1 MFTLLLFACKPD
13 PVDTNETGIF
23 APTYHQDIHPL
34 LVENCT
40 VCHSPEGMQPDI
52 LFDDAEI
59 ASVLSGSINGAVQEG
74 KMPPF
79 FAQES
84 DECPNPWGFVH
95 DPRLSDE
102 EKGLI
107 AEWAAAGGPVGDPDT
122 AAPLPEPP
130 SDELKDADLT
140 AFPAGKHTTSVAGVV
155 QDEFVCFS
163 IDLGLEEQQ
172 WLEALQIIP
181 DDLAVVHHVLTAID
195 HDGESAALADE
206 NGVYPCFGGFGT
218 ASTFIGGWVPGSS
231 PVEFPEHSGYR
242 LNAGARI
249 ILQMHYHLVDEAH
262 QDGTGVAL
270 RFADSTPVQEVLMG
284 LVGNA
289 GQIDEVTGDGLQP
302 GPDDP
307 GEPAFF
313 IPAGSKAHTETMR
326 YHPWDWVPRELR
338 IFLVANHMHYIG
350 HDMRMW
356 VDRGENAPDEES
368 VCLLHTPEW
377 DFDWQQFYFYD
388 ASSDNAP
395 VVWPGDT
402 LWLECE
408 YDNTLEN
415 PGVRAALEE
424 AGLEEPVD
432 IYLGDGSLSEMCI
445 AVMGQ
450 VYDVPV
456 TVEGE
461 THTGTV
467 DLVVSSADP
476 AFEQSCTGPASLRL
490 EGDQVTGVAA
500 CGLDLGALY
509 TVELSLEGALDE
521 GSMEVGILGLAA
533 AGTAVW
539 TGTVVGDEVHATID
553 AKLIYEGIVVN
564 FEGELIVSS
573 E

>member
-1 MFTLLLFACKPD
+1 
-13 PVDTNETGIF
+13 
-23 APTYHQDIHPL
+23 
-34 LVENCT
+34 
-40 VCHSPEGMQPDI
+40 
-52 LFDDAEI
+52 
-59 ASVLSGSINGAVQEG
+59 
-74 KMPPF
+74 
-79 FAQES
+79 
-84 DECPNPWGFVH
+84 
-95 DPRLSDE
+95 
-102 EKGLI
+102 
-107 AEWAAAGGPVGDPDT
+107 
-122 AAPLPEPP
+122 
-130 SDELKDADLT
+130 
-140 AFPAGKHTTSVAGVV
+140 
-155 QDEFVCFS
+155 
-163 IDLGLEEQQ
+163 
-172 WLEALQIIP
+172 
-181 DDLAVVHHVLTAID
+181 
-195 HDGESAALADE
+195 
-206 NGVYPCFGGFGT
+206 
-218 ASTFIGGWVPGSS
+218 
-231 PVEFPEHSGYR
+231 
-242 LNAGARI
+242 
-249 ILQMHYHLVDEAH
+249 MHYHLVDEAH

-289 GQIDEVTGDGLQP
+289 GQIDELTGDGLQP

-432 IYLGDGSLSEMCI
+432 VYLGDGSLSEMCI